1 MSIRQKF
8 LAGFGVILLFIA
20 AIASLGFYGNKHADY
35 KLDGMMEKDY
45 ALVSLSTKMELNVS
59 NRVMLARGYVLYGD
73 ETYKERFLEE
83 TEKAAALKE
92 QIKQLMGNSS
102 SYQDAVAKSSKWE
115 NLIIDQVI
123 PAYEKEGFDGAIP
136 LMRQYCQTWSE
147 DAMNAWISIQETA
160 DANMIHTNNTI
171 QEENALQQQLFIVL
185 AVLTAIVAIAVAF
198 WMSRSI
204 VTPILAVAKQLTLI
218 GKGDLSVV
226 PLSFKRK
233 DEFQTLASTLN
244 DMVKNL
250 KDMFSRITTIES
262 NLYTTS
268 NGLLSNREDLKD
280 KATAVKNAIDAV
292 ESGSAMQM
300 ESAVET
306 ARAMDAVSISMEHIA
321 NASSQAS
328 DYSVRVNQYASE
340 GNRIV
345 QGVIKELT
353 ELDISVKETS
363 DSITSLH
370 DKTDRIGEISALI
383 HDISEQTNLL
393 SLNAAI
399 EAARAGE
406 HGRGFEVVANEVRK
420 LAERTKESSGEIVA
434 LITTIKKDTD
444 GALSSTLKSQE
455 EMEASLHAANN
466 GGLAFKNIA
475 KAVQSISAQI
485 QEVSA
490 SSEEVSAS
498 VEEITASVEQLSGI
512 AKENVEYVQNV
523 ASSTE
528 SQMESMH
535 QVGISIEELNKMA
548 RELKGVVEK
557 FEV

>member
-35 KLDGMMEKDY
+35 KLDGMMEEDY